1 MGNKKYFKL
10 SDIVGLV
17 VGSGYGHNDELEK
30 IILCLECEEWTWIHL
45 NVSSGLLDDIGD
57 YVVESLSWSED
68 EFQIWIKTKSFNVPM
83 RWNELEVKADADSD

>member
-1 MGNKKYFKL
+1 MTNKKYFKL
-10 SDIVGLV
+10 SEITQLII
-17 VGSGYGHNDELEK
+17 GSGYEHRDELEE

-57 YVVESLSWSED
+57 YVVESLSWNEK

-83 RWNELEVKADADSD
+83 KWRELEAKE